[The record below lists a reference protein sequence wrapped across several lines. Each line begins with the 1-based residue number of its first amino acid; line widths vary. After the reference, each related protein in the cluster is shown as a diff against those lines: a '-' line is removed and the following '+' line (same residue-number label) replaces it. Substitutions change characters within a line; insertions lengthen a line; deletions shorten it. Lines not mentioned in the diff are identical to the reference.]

1 MYSLSTYYKNFNAIN
16 YLHCRLRRKF
26 LGALMS
32 FIQSY
37 SNIQKIYL
45 NQRLIS
51 SLMVV
56 CVLFIAFY
64 TEHSEASKTSV
75 VPVSVQTVVFE
86 KVSRPIIASGPVRPI
101 SEQSLAF
108 KVSGI
113 VGQVFV
119 KEGQVVKKG
128 QPLAK
133 LVLEEIN
140 ANVDKAEA
148 ILSDA
153 NRQNDRITTLTGQNM
168 MSDQEKRQAETA
180 LEVAKA
186 DLRIAKFNRKYAV
199 ITAPENGRIL
209 TRNIE
214 PNELVQAGQQT
225 FVFAD
230 DSKGWSVKLAVV
242 DIDVVKINLNDQAL
256 IKLDA
261 YPNRVFTGVVQ
272 EIAGRADIHSQTFE
286 VDVMFT
292 KDQLPKL
299 YSGLIAHTDI
309 TPNYKQT
316 VTQLPLSAFI
326 QANGQQGSVYLVSS
340 ASTVKLQTVEIS
352 YLSGAYAMISSGLKE
367 GDRVVVEGGPFIVK
381 GTEISIMNSDDLVK
395 VTQIDSQQAELLK

>member
-1 MYSLSTYYKNFNAIN
+1 MVA
-16 YLHCRLRRKF
+16 CV
-26 LGALMS
+26 S
-32 FIQSY
+32 FT
-37 SNIQKIYL
+37 
-45 NQRLIS
+45 
-51 SLMVV
+51 
-56 CVLFIAFY
+56 AFY
-64 TEHSEASKTSV
+64 AEQSLASKTGI

-86 KVSRPIIASGPVRPI
+86 EVSRPIIASGPVRPI

-133 LVLEEIN
+133 LILEEID

-168 MSDQEKRQAETA
+168 MSDQQKRQAETA

-199 ITAPENGRIL
+199 IRAPENGRIL

-214 PNELVQAGQQT
+214 PNELVQAGQKT

-242 DIDVVKINLNDQAL
+242 DVDVVKINLNDRAR

-272 EIAGRADIHSQTFE
+272 EIAERADIHSQTFE
-286 VDVMFT
+286 VDVMFA

-309 TPNYKQT
+309 TPSYKQT
-316 VTQLPLSAFI
+316 VTKLPLSAFI

-340 ASTVKLQTVEIS
+340 ASTVKLQTVKIS
-352 YLSGAYAMISSGLKE
+352 YLSGTYAMITSGLKE

-381 GTEISIMNSDDLVK
+381 GTEILILNSDGLAT

>member
-1 MYSLSTYYKNFNAIN
+1 
-16 YLHCRLRRKF
+16 
-26 LGALMS
+26 MS